1 MTTDYLTLIQP
12 DDWHLHLRDETAL
25 ANTVPFSARVFQ
37 RAIVMPNLKTPV
49 TSVAAALA
57 YRERICSA
65 VPEGCNFEPLMT
77 LYLTDNITTDEIVK
91 AHYNEHV
98 QALKYYPAGAT
109 TNSDSGVTSVEKIFP
124 ALEKMTELSIPL
136 LVHGEVTDETV
147 DIFDREAVFIDTVL
161 QPVIERFPKL
171 KIVLEHITTSQ
182 AVSFVSEQS
191 EHIAATITVHHLLYN
206 RSHLLARGVRPHF
219 YCLPVLKRDSHQA
232 ALVAAA
238 ISGNPKFFL
247 GTDSAPHTRVSK
259 ETDCGCAG
267 VFSAPAALELYA
279 EIFEKNNAL
288 DKLEGFASLFGPDFY
303 QLPRNEM
310 QIVLQ
315 KEPWEMPAE
324 FQLGPESVVPINA
337 SGTINWRVSGD
348 TA

>member
-1 MTTDYLTLIQP
+1 MSTDYLSLIQP
-12 DDWHLHLRDETAL
+12 DDWHLHLRDEAAL
-25 ANTVPFSARVFQ
+25 ANTVPCSARVFQ

-57 YRERICSA
+57 YRERICAA
-65 VPEGCNFEPLMT
+65 VPEDCNFEPLMT
-77 LYLTDNITTDEIVK
+77 LYLTDNIATDEVVK
-91 AHYNEHV
+91 AHDSQHV

-109 TNSDSGVTSVEKIFP
+109 TNSNSGVTSVEKIFP
-124 ALEKMTELSIPL
+124 ALEKMAELNIPL

-161 QPVIERFPKL
+161 QPVIERFPEL

-206 RSHLLARGVRPHF
+206 RNHLLAGGVRPHF

-247 GTDSAPHTRVSK
+247 GTDSAPHTRASK
-259 ETDCGCAG
+259 
-267 VFSAPAALELYA
+267 
-279 EIFEKNNAL
+279 
-288 DKLEGFASLFGPDFY
+288 
-303 QLPRNEM
+303 
-310 QIVLQ
+310 
-315 KEPWEMPAE
+315 
-324 FQLGPESVVPINA
+324 
-337 SGTINWRVSGD
+337 
-348 TA
+348 